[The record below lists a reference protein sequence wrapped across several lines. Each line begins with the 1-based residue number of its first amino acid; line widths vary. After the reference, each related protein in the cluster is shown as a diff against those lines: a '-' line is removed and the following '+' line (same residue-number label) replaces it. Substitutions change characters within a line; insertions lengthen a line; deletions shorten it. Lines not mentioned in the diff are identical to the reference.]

1 MLFLC
6 STLFAIQ
13 ILRIKQITNRIQY
26 LPKIWKKKIPM
37 NYEILFNPSTLM
49 FETKI
54 QKIPKV
60 QMEHFQILIVD
71 PNI

>member
-1 MLFLC
+1 M
-6 STLFAIQ
+6 
-13 ILRIKQITNRIQY
+13 
-26 LPKIWKKKIPM
+26 KKNKIPM